1 MISLTGLPGL
11 VWPTTTHSIKYLFS
25 PHTYKPSGQVCLL
38 KYWQLENTAGREDPD
53 FSSAA
58 AADYGR
64 GPIMVRHLFPSVC
77 RCLWLYTTHTA
88 LLQHSHILPLCIVVV
103 YLKREI
109 NNCNPLMLLLFSIV
123 GHLSRRPSSAPP
135 AVRQLRLCVFTTQA
149 GSCHI
154 WGIFMSARWCNP
166 SRRLTFY
173 FLVALRNMKFR
184 AQKL

>member
-1 MISLTGLPGL
+1 MISLSSLPGL

-25 PHTYKPSGQVCLL
+25 PHTNKPGGQVCLL
-38 KYWQLENTAGREDPD
+38 KYWQLESTAGREDPD

-109 NNCNPLMLLLFSIV
+109 NVCNPFLLLLFR
-123 GHLSRRPSSAPP
+123 LSA
-135 AVRQLRLCVFTTQA
+135 
-149 GSCHI
+149 
-154 WGIFMSARWCNP
+154 IFLVV
-166 SRRLTFY
+166 RRLHHQLCGNFVCVCLQHRPAAATFEG
-173 FLVALRNMKFR
+173 FLCQPGDVIPSEG
-184 AQKL
+184 